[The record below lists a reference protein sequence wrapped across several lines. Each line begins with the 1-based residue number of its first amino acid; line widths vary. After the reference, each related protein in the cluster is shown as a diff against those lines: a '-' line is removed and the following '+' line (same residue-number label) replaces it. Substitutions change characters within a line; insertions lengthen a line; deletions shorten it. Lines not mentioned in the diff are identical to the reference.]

1 MAKTQS
7 PTQHAQPQPRGRTPP
22 STLTEPT
29 QPHHPWAPTRAAKR
43 PFSALR
49 DVEQFHDVEF
59 ANESKIFRPWIGK
72 PQRIS

>member
-59 ANESKIFRPWIGK
+59 ANESKIFRPWIRK